1 MTNLQI
7 ITNNNERHF
16 LYGFEVPKSVLTDQF
31 DYLDDDM
38 QSDGF
43 IHYRGI
49 WYHTSDFMRIE
60 NHPDTDFS
68 SWHGYSSD
76 SYFSGVL
83 IRLSD
88 DGETY
93 QIATYIS

>member
-1 MTNLQI
+1 MNI
-7 ITNNNERHF
+7 ITNNHERQF
-16 LYGFEVPKSVLTDQF
+16 KYGYEVPQSVLDSDF
-31 DYLDDDM
+31 DYLDSDE
-38 QSDGF
+38 QTDGF

-49 WYHTSDFMRIE
+49 WYHTSDFMRL
-60 NHPDTDFS
+60 NNLYGQPDDFAD
-68 SWHGYSSD
+68 WHGYSSD
-76 SYFSGVL
+76 SFFSGVL